1 MVNQLEENYH
11 FNLENFSFIYNEK
24 KAFIVDIREQR
35 NILSPFLYYRKEL
48 SDYIDV
54 FYLPSNGGFAIV
66 EQFNT
71 YLGKSMQII
80 ANMLDSTRMGSI
92 ESYLDHIW
100 KEFDLAIDALD
111 SIEPMQIFVNNLSSI
126 ITMIDYSLEFQLSKM
141 TEKEKNIG
149 LISNAIKNINPD
161 LEVIDVLE
169 ITPDGSIKRLKI
181 KETVT
186 GRTTNDKPN
195 SIEIDLKNIK
205 TLNTKAI

>member
-1 MVNQLEENYH
+1 MVNQLEEDYH
-11 FNLENFSFIYNEK
+11 FNLKNFSFIYNEK
-24 KAFIVDIREQR
+24 KAFIIDIREQ
-35 NILSPFLYYRKEL
+35 IKMITPFLHYRKEL
-48 SDYIDV
+48 TDYIDV

-111 SIEPMQIFVNNLSSI
+111 SIEPMQIFVTNLSSI
-126 ITMIDYSLEFQLSKM
+126 ITMIDYSVELQLSDM
-141 TEKEKNIG
+141 TEKEKDIG
-149 LISNAIKNINPD
+149 LISNAIKNINSD
-161 LEVIDVLE
+161 LEIIDVLE

-186 GRTTNDKPN
+186 GRTTTNKSN
-195 SIEIDLKNIK
+195 SIEVDLKNIK